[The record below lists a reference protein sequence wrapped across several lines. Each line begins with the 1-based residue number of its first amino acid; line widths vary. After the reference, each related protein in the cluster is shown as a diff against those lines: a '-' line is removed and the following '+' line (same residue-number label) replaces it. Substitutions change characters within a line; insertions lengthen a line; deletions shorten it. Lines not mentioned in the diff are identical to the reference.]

1 MSDIKSEIDKLPVSS
16 SNPGVNLGT
25 HILNSWFDKR
35 RIFIFVCTFA
45 FCCLVSLPYNFM
57 RAPIYESKGS
67 LLLKLPKR
75 YEAVYE
81 KSDTQHVEAQ
91 RQVLISNPMM
101 VKIIERLEEKKQIK
115 NTPYNRLSKLKRT
128 LKVIPAENMN
138 VLMLSANG
146 KNRELL
152 TLLVNTW
159 IDVYLESSADLE
171 KSSYNTANKD
181 LNQQVN
187 ELERKVV
194 EKRLELERYREEH
207 DIVSIERA
215 ENWTPERYK
224 GLMEAL
230 KKAEEEQSIATSQF
244 QAKKDMIDKGKLVTR
259 EQDQSMLA
267 NLEGRAVEVR
277 EELRVL
283 QEKYTSEFLRIDTHA
298 RSLVKKLELLEEE
311 IRLKRQESQQLAFAE
326 AEQSQIAAQQT
337 VIDLQ
342 QKLATHKRMTATFS
356 NNFKEHEALEE
367 ELTQLEEL
375 YNEVSER
382 LVKTEVTGRQQLPEI
397 TVLERAF
404 VPEFRVGPQ
413 YVRDAGICV
422 GGSFLLGIMAV
433 FFFEFL
439 TRPQKQEQVSRVQNQ
454 SIVYNI
460 SDPKKIHMPA
470 IQGVK
475 PELMLEQNLPRELT
489 QAEVQ
494 AIADAAEDSTLM
506 LISTMLS
513 GLSIEEAAGLCWN
526 QINLKLGE
534 IKVPGE
540 DARTVPIPTRLRA
553 MFAQHVYSDEVI
565 DGHIWKNKENIPLS
579 VDDLTE
585 FILDAVQDANLSNP
599 SEIDEHAIRYTYLA
613 YLIRQGIGREEL
625 ERISGKLPHVFKTA
639 YSILS
644 PPGSGLTIEE
654 IETVYPTLAS

>member
-1 MSDIKSEIDKLPVSS
+1 MSDIESKIETLPASS
-16 SNPGVNLGT
+16 SSSGFNLGT

-101 VKIIERLEEKKQIK
+101 IKIIERIEEKEQIK

-138 VLMLSANG
+138 VLMLSAIG

-159 IDVYLESSADLE
+159 IDVYLDSSADLE
-171 KSSYNTANKD
+171 KSSYHTTNKD

-194 EKRLELERYREEH
+194 EKRLELERYREKH

-224 GLMEAL
+224 GLMVAL
-230 KKAEEEQSIATSQF
+230 KKAEEVQTIAESQF
-244 QAKKDMIDKGKLVTR
+244 QAQKDMIDQGKLVMR
-259 EQDQSMLA
+259 EQDQGMLA
-267 NLEGRAVEVR
+267 NLEGRAVEVQEEMR
-277 EELRVL
+277 EL

-298 RSLVKKLELLEEE
+298 RSLVKKLELLEEK
-311 IRLKRQESQQLAFAE
+311 IRIKRQESQQLAFAE
-326 AEQSQIAAQQT
+326 AEQSQIAARQT

-342 QKLATHKRMTATFS
+342 QKLATHKKMTATFS

-367 ELTQLEEL
+367 ELTQLEEF
-375 YNEVSER
+375 YNEVSGR
-382 LVKTEVTGRQQLPEI
+382 LVKTEVTDRQQLPEI

-433 FFFEFL
+433 FFYEFL
-439 TRPQKQEQVSRVQNQ
+439 TRS
-454 SIVYNI
+454 
-460 SDPKKIHMPA
+460 PKK
-470 IQGVK
+470 
-475 PELMLEQNLPRELT
+475 N
-489 QAEVQ
+489 
-494 AIADAAEDSTLM
+494 
-506 LISTMLS
+506 
-513 GLSIEEAAGLCWN
+513 
-526 QINLKLGE
+526 
-534 IKVPGE
+534 
-540 DARTVPIPTRLRA
+540 
-553 MFAQHVYSDEVI
+553 
-565 DGHIWKNKENIPLS
+565 
-579 VDDLTE
+579 
-585 FILDAVQDANLSNP
+585 
-599 SEIDEHAIRYTYLA
+599 
-613 YLIRQGIGREEL
+613 
-625 ERISGKLPHVFKTA
+625 KLPVYKTSLLFIIFQIQKRFKCQQFKK
-639 YSILS
+639 
-644 PPGSGLTIEE
+644 
-654 IETVYPTLAS
+654 

>member
-1 MSDIKSEIDKLPVSS
+1 MSDIESKIDSLPGSS
-16 SNPGVNLGT
+16 FRTGSNLGN
-25 HILNSWFDKR
+25 HILDSWFDKR

-57 RAPIYESKGS
+57 RAPIYDSKGS

-101 VKIIERLEEKKQIK
+101 IRILERLEEKEQLK
-115 NTPYNRLSKLKRT
+115 NTPYNRLSKLKKV
-128 LKVIPAENMN
+128 LNVIPAENMN
-138 VLMLSANG
+138 VLMLSAIG

-171 KSSYNTANKD
+171 KSSYNSANKN

-194 EKRLELERYREEH
+194 EKRLELERYREKH

-230 KKAEEEQSIATSQF
+230 KKAEEEQTITESQF
-244 QAKKDMIDKGKLVTR
+244 QAQKNMIDRGKLVTR
-259 EQDQSMLA
+259 EQDQGMLA
-267 NLEGRAVEVR
+267 NLEGRAVEVQ
-277 EELRVL
+277 EELRGL
-283 QEKYTSEFLRIDTHA
+283 QEKYTSEFLRIDSHA
-298 RSLVKKLELLEEE
+298 RSLVKKLELLQED
-311 IRLKRQESQQLAFAE
+311 IRLKRKESQQLAFAE
-326 AEQSQIAAQQT
+326 AEQSQIAARQT

-375 YNEVSER
+375 YNEVSGR
-382 LVKTEVTGRQQLPEI
+382 LVKTEVTDKQQLPEI

-433 FFFEFL
+433 FFYEFL
-439 TRPQKQEQVSRVQNQ
+439 TRPPKEEQVASVQNQ

-460 SDPKKIHMPA
+460 SDPKKIQMPA
-470 IQGVK
+470 IQEVK
-475 PELMLEQNLPRELT
+475 SELMLEQHLPRELT
-489 QAEVQ
+489 QSEVQ
-494 AIADAAEDSTLM
+494 AIADAADNSTL
-506 LISTMLS
+506 LLVNTILS

-526 QINLKLGE
+526 QINLKTGE
-534 IKVPGE
+534 IDVPGE
-540 DARTVPIPTRLRA
+540 NARTVPISARLRA
-553 MFAQHVYSDEVI
+553 MFAQYVYSDEVV
-565 DGHIWKNKENIPLS
+565 DGHIWKNKEKDPLG

-585 FILDAVQDANLSNP
+585 FILDAVQDANLINS

-613 YLIRQGIGREEL
+613 FLIRQGIRRDEL

-644 PPGSGLTIEE
+644 PPGSGSTLEE
-654 IETVYPTLAS
+654 LETVYPTLQS